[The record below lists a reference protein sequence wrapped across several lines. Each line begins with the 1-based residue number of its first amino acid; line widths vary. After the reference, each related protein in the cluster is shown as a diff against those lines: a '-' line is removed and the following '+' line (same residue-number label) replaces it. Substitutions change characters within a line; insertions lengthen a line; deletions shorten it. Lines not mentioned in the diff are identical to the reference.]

1 MSFLACLL
9 KWSVYSKTRLVSDV
23 EAVEKSKETPDQ
35 K

>member
-9 KWSVYSKTRLVSDV
+9 KWSVYSKTLVSDV